1 MGTETPWPGA
11 AAYPRMTE
19 GSEIDMRRILISGGS
34 RGIGRACVEAFTA
47 GGDGCDRVAFLY
59 RSRDEEA
66 AQVAAATG
74 ALAIKADISDPEEV
88 RRALATVETALGGR
102 IDVLVNN
109 AGVAHSGLVQ
119 DMTDAQ
125 WRQVCDTNL
134 SGAFYLCRGVIPA
147 MVAAHSGHI
156 VNIGSMWGKTG
167 ASCEVA
173 YSATKAGLRGLTM
186 ALAKE
191 LGPSGITVNCVEPG
205 FIDTDMTAEF
215 DGEVRAAVCE
225 DTPMGRLGT
234 PEDVAAAVTF
244 LASDAA
250 SFITGQIIGV
260 DGGLAI

>member
-1 MGTETPWPGA
+1 MK
-11 AAYPRMTE
+11 
-19 GSEIDMRRILISGGS
+19 RILITGGS
-34 RGIGRACVEAFTA
+34 RGIGRALVAAFCA
-47 GGDGCDRVAFLY
+47 EGHAVAFLY
-59 RSRDEEA
+59 RTND
-66 AQVAAATG
+66 AAAAEVADRTG
-74 ALAIKADISDPEEV
+74 AIAIRADISDPDEV
-88 RRALATVETALGGR
+88 RRAVAEAERALGGA
-102 IDVLVNN
+102 IEVLINN

-119 DMTDAQ
+119 DMTDVA

-134 SGAFYLCRGVIPA
+134 SGAFYLCRAVIPA
-147 MVAAHSGHI
+147 MVAAHSGRI

-215 DGEVRAAVCE
+215 DDEVRAVVCE

-234 PEDVAAAVTF
+234 PEDVAAVVSF
-244 LASDAA
+244 LCSDAA
-250 SFITGQIIGV
+250 SFVTGQIIGV

>member
-1 MGTETPWPGA
+1 MK
-11 AAYPRMTE
+11 
-19 GSEIDMRRILISGGS
+19 RILITGGS
-34 RGIGRACVEAFTA
+34 RGIGRALVAAFCA
-47 GGDGCDRVAFLY
+47 EGHAVAFLY
-59 RSRDEEA
+59 RAND
-66 AQVAAATG
+66 AAAAEVSAQTG
-74 ALAIKADISDPEEV
+74 AVAIRADISDPDEV
-88 RRALATVETALGGR
+88 RRAVAEAERALGGA
-102 IDVLVNN
+102 IEVLVNN

-119 DMTDAQ
+119 DMTDAE
-125 WRQVCDTNL
+125 WRQICDTNL
-134 SGAFYLCRGVIPA
+134 SGAFYFCRAVIPA
-147 MVAAHSGHI
+147 MVAAHSGRI

-215 DGEVRAAVCE
+215 DDEVRAVVCE

-234 PEDVAAAVTF
+234 PEDVAATVSF
-244 LASDAA
+244 LCSDAA
-250 SFITGQIIGV
+250 SFVTGQVIGV